1 MKTKLIITGFFWFIT
16 LANLMACPVCDKRQP
31 KGFAGITH
39 GTGPEGAFDYW
50 MLYGSIA
57 VVVLTLLLF
66 VRFLIWPD
74 RRTAETHVMHRLKQQ
89 HFIDWNHE

>member
-1 MKTKLIITGFFWFIT
+1 MKTKLISTGFFWFIT
-16 LANLMACPVCDKRQP
+16 LASLIACPVCDKRQP

-39 GTGPEGAFDYW
+39 GTGPESAFDYW
-50 MLYGSIA
+50 MLYGSMA

-66 VRFLIWPD
+66 VRFMVRP
-74 RRTAETHVMHRLKQQ
+74 ETRAMNRLKQQ

>member
-1 MKTKLIITGFFWFIT
+1 MKTSLTALFLGLITFT
-16 LANLMACPVCDKRQP
+16 SLLACPVCDKRQP

-39 GTGPEGAFDYW
+39 GTGPEGTFDYC

-66 VRFLIWPD
+66 IRFMIRPD
-74 RRTAETHVMHRLKQQ
+74 RRTAETRTMYRLKQQ